1 MIRRY
6 PSVIDVIAA
15 HDFQIEKFGGA
26 SGLRDRGALE
36 AAIFRPQSGYYDDLI
51 AEAAALWESLSQNHP
66 FVDGNKRTA
75 KVAVY
80 GFLKINGLRVT
91 ASDAEL
97 EPFLRGLYDGAG
109 LTFSDIDPWLREN
122 TETLK

>member
-80 GFLKINGLRVT
+80 GFLKTNGLRVT

-97 EPFLRGLYDGAG
+97 ELFLRGLYDGAG